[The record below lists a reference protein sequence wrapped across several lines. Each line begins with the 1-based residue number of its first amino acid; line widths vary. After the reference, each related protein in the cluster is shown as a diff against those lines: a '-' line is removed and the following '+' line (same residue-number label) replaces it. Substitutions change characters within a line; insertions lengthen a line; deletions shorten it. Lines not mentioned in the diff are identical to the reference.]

1 MEIMCS
7 EENKCVRIWQVWMTK
22 DGQRVEIVCIHGGHT
37 DEPFQVRYAGRQH
50 YWAFRFEWLDY
61 LISKECM

>member
-7 EENKCVRIWQVWMTK
+7 EENKCVRLGQVWMTK
-22 DGQRVEIVCIHGGHT
+22 DGQRVEIVCLHGGHT

-61 LISKECM
+61 LISK

>member
-1 MEIMCS
+1 
-7 EENKCVRIWQVWMTK
+7 MTK
-22 DGQRVEIVCIHGGHT
+22 DGQRVEIVSLHGGHT

-61 LISKECM
+61 LISKV